1 MEFILDNNTLVLLS
15 LIGLVAGF
23 IDAIAG
29 GGGMLTI
36 PALLTAGIP
45 PHLALGTNKLCASFG
60 SFAASLTYYRKKLF
74 SPKFWK
80 TSIISTGIGASI
92 GTVCV
97 YLISADWLIKAIP
110 IIIIVVALYSVL
122 FKNHFSNEHG
132 LPNESKALKRTQ
144 MYQGIS
150 LGFYDGFAGPG
161 TGAFWLTSNLY
172 FYKMNVLLSSGLAK
186 TNNFV
191 SNITALAT
199 FMYLGQVDYVIG
211 VLMGVFIML
220 GSWIG
225 AHSAIKFGAG
235 FIRPIFSLT
244 VIALSCHLAYSA
256 WF

>member
-45 PHLALGTNKLCASFG
+45 PHLALGTNKLSASFG
-60 SFAASLTYYRKKLF
+60 SLAASLAYYQKKLF
-74 SPKFWK
+74 SPRFWK
-80 TSIISTGIGASI
+80 TSIISTAVGAVI
-92 GTVCV
+92 GTICV
-97 YLISADWLIKAIP
+97 YLISAQWLTKAIP
-110 IIIIVVALYSVL
+110 IIIIFVALYSVF

-132 LPNESKALKRTQ
+132 LPDRTPKLRKTQ
-144 MYQGIS
+144 IYQGTL

-172 FYKMNVLLSSGLAK
+172 LYKMNVLLSSGLAK

-191 SNITALAT
+191 SNITALLT
-199 FMYLGQVDYVIG
+199 FMYLGQVDYLIG
-211 VLMGVFIML
+211 VLMGVFIMI